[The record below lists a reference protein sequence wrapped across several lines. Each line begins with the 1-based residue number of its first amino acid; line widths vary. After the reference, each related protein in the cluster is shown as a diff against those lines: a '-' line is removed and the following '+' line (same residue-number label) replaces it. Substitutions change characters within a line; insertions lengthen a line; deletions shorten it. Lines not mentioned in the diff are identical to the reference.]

1 MYRYFQLFED
11 IIFALGAGLALS
23 LPLRKLIGAEDFGL
37 VVLILLGFSN
47 STMVFILRWLI
58 RDANDSLY
66 DVNRHTTEEE
76 LRDRAKFETW
86 VKKHLRVFEPIRYL
100 WIDFV
105 RYVKGD
111 IYN

>member
-1 MYRYFQLFED
+1 MENH
-11 IIFALGAGLALS
+11 
-23 LPLRKLIGAEDFGL
+23 GL
-37 VVLILLGFSN
+37 VVLILLGLGN
-47 STMVFILRWLI
+47 STMIFILRWLI

-66 DVNRHTTEEE
+66 IAHNHASEAE
-76 LRDRAKFETW
+76 LIDRAKFETW
-86 VKKHLRVFEPIRYL
+86 VKKHLSVFEPIRYL